1 MPTMKTIAPR
11 MNRGSYSQDT
21 ERILHGTKWYT
32 VWMYPFRRQKTK
44 AITKISV
51 GVFLPFRNRKG

>member
-1 MPTMKTIAPR
+1 

-32 VWMYPFRRQKTK
+32 VWMYPFRRQKTT